1 MLLLIVFKKSCKLPK
16 LVPPPCSGQLPL
28 FDRLTNLI
36 IETDSDPDYERAK
49 QIFAELLQETN

>member
-1 MLLLIVFKKSCKLPK
+1 MKRPK
-16 LVPPPCSGQLPL
+16 IKPPKPAPPSSHDQLPL

-36 IETDSDPDYERAK
+36 LETDADPDYERAK

>member
-1 MLLLIVFKKSCKLPK
+1 MKRPKIKPPKTAPSSCHD
-16 LVPPPCSGQLPL
+16 QLPL